1 MGNIFVVLKKEYF
14 QIVKSISFWLSTI
27 FLPLLMLGL
36 IVLPVLLVSKQKT
49 SNTIYI
55 KDESNFLLKYI
66 EEKETDKKEGVA
78 DVKLKILDGS
88 KNELEELKKKVEN
101 KEIDGVVLIP
111 TDPYQAKK
119 VNFYGKNL
127 SNFSLINKIESILNQ
142 ALIKKAS
149 EDLKLDKNQ
158 MDKILHRLN
167 IEGIKIEKGR
177 EKKEGAFTSFFA
189 IFVLFMVL
197 YTAIIGYGA
206 HILRAVL
213 EEKNTRVVE
222 ILISSISPFKLMLGK
237 ISGVALAGITQILI
251 WAFAFF
257 ILSFAASQGLF
268 LEKLPSLNLVQII
281 FFGVFF
287 VLGYLLYAS
296 LYAALGSLF
305 SSEQEA
311 QQMSTIL
318 IIPLILPILFMQ
330 MIIQAPNSTFATV
343 LSLVPFF
350 TPLLFYLRIL
360 VETPPLWQIILS
372 IILTSTTVLFII
384 YISGK
389 IYRVGILM
397 YGKRPTFKEIYK
409 WIKA

>member
-1 MGNIFVVLKKEYF
+1 MRNILVVLKKEYF
-14 QIVKSISFWLSTI
+14 QIIRSISFWLSTI

-36 IVLPVLLVSKQKT
+36 MVLPVLLVSKQKT

-66 EEKETDKKEGVA
+66 EEKETEKKEGIS
-78 DVKLKILDGS
+78 DVNLKILDGS
-88 KNELEELKKKVEN
+88 KAELEELKKKVEN

-111 TDPYQAKK
+111 PDPFQAKK
-119 VNFYGKNL
+119 LNFYGRNL
-127 SNFSLINKIESILNQ
+127 SNFSLIHKIESILNQ
-142 ALIKKAS
+142 ALTKKAS
-149 EDLKLDKNQ
+149 EDLKLDKSQ
-158 MDKILHRLN
+158 IDKILHRLN
-167 IEGIKIEKGR
+167 IEGIKIEKGK
-177 EKKEGAFTSFFA
+177 EKKEGAFTSFFV
-189 IFVLFMVL
+189 IIVLFMVL

-251 WAFAFF
+251 WVFAFF
-257 ILSFAASQGLF
+257 ILSFSASQGLF
-268 LEKLPSLNLVQII
+268 LEKVPSLNLIQII
-281 FFGVFF
+281 FFGIFF
-287 VLGYLLYAS
+287 ILGYLLYAS

-318 IIPLILPILFMQ
+318 ILPLILPILFMQ

-343 LSLVPFF
+343 LSLIPFF

-360 VETPPLWQIILS
+360 VETPPLWQIIS
-372 IILTSTTVLFII
+372 SVILTSGTVLFII

-397 YGKRPTFKEIYK
+397 YGKRPSFKEIYK